1 MLKHQSDVIT
11 AHISACTSEV
21 FRIFAPEQPYEKE
34 ETLAAVY
41 ENFNET
47 LGWLKYA
54 SSSGGSGGEEEDE
67 GDEED
72 GKKKKKKKKNEK
84 STRNKASSTT
94 SANAERNAFCSRTPR
109 GY

>member
-1 MLKHQSDVIT
+1 MPKLASAATHAHVLKHQSDVIT

-54 SSSGGSGGEEEDE
+54 SSSGGGEEEDA
-67 GDEED
+67 GICR
-72 GKKKKKKKKNEK
+72 G
-84 STRNKASSTT
+84 TRA
-94 SANAERNAFCSRTPR
+94 AGRV
-109 GY
+109 GV